1 MADQS
6 YQLVVRKGP
15 RPGQV
20 FPLTLETVTI
30 GRDPMTD
37 IVINDPEV
45 SRHHAKLSRRAGGGY
60 EIQDMGSTNG
70 TFVDGKRL
78 GGEIVQLSPGQ
89 AVMVGSNV
97 TMTYQSTSA
106 ADPMATMIAPAGMPA
121 PKPVA
126 EAEPPAPAAPAIE
139 PVPVEPLY
147 EAAAIDEPM
156 DLDIESPTSAGMP
169 EFSPPPAFSAPA
181 EPDPLPSFDI
191 APEPLPS
198 FEPEPLPSFESPGSV
213 KVYDEPAPLPSF
225 SQSSTGRMDSGRDPL
240 PAFDSGPAAP
250 PPPPGKSGPLDG
262 RNRNIVIGVVVFLL
276 LCCCCSLIA
285 LIANYW
291 DTIQAQLSLTVPSLV
306 ALAGQMFI

>member
-45 SRHHAKLSRRAGGGY
+45 SRHHAKLTRRTDGGY

-78 GGEIVQLSPGQ
+78 GGETVQLSPGQ

-121 PKPVA
+121 PTPVA
-126 EAEPPAPAAPAIE
+126 EAEPPEPAVPSIE

-147 EAAAIDEPM
+147 EAGTTDEPM
-156 DLDIESPTSAGMP
+156 DIDIESPTSAGIP
-169 EFSPPPAFSAPA
+169 EIPA
-181 EPDPLPSFDI
+181 EPEPLPSFDI

-198 FEPEPLPSFESPGSV
+198 FEPEPLPSFESSGSV
-213 KVYDEPAPLPSF
+213 KVFDEPAPEPLPSF
-225 SQSSTGRMDSGRDPL
+225 GESSTSRMDSGRDPL
-240 PAFDSGPAAP
+240 PAFDASPAAP
-250 PPPPGKSGPLDG
+250 PPPAKSGGPLAG
-262 RNRNIVIGVVVFLL
+262 QNRNIIIAVVGVLL
-276 LCCCCSLIA
+276 LCCCCL
-285 LIANYW
+285 L
-291 DTIQAQLSLTVPSLV
+291 VLV
-306 ALAGQMFI
+306 AVYQSGALDDLMGALQSPDITALVNQFLL

>member
-45 SRHHAKLSRRAGGGY
+45 SRHHAKLTRRGGSY

-78 GGEIVQLSPGQ
+78 AGESVLLSAGQ

-97 TMTYQSTSA
+97 TMTFQSTSA
-106 ADPMATMIAPAGMPA
+106 SDPMATMIAPGAGLVA

-126 EAEPPAPAAPAIE
+126 EAEPPAPAIPAPE
-139 PVPVEPLY
+139 PIRPEPIY
-147 EAAAIDEPM
+147 EAETSDEPM
-156 DLDIESPTSAGMP
+156 ELDVDSPATTAMP
-169 EFSPPPAFSAPA
+169 EIPAPFPSTPA
-181 EPDPLPSFDI
+181 EPEPLPAFDI

-198 FEPEPLPSFESPGSV
+198 FEPEPLPSYGDPGPV
-213 KVYDEPAPLPSF
+213 RVYDEPESLPTF
-225 SQSSTGRMDSGRDPL
+225 GQSSSKPIDSGMEPL
-240 PAFDSGPAAP
+240 PAYDSGASTP
-250 PPPPGKSGPLDG
+250 PPPPAKSGGLG
-262 RNRNIVIGVVVFLL
+262 GQNRNVIIAVVAVLV
-276 LCCCCSLIA
+276 LCCCCA
-285 LIANYW
+285 LIIGGLYSSGALDDLIGGLLLPQVAAILN
-291 DTIQAQLSLTVPSLV
+291 QLT
-306 ALAGQMFI
+306 

>member
-45 SRHHAKLSRRAGGGY
+45 SRHHAKLTRRAGGGY
-60 EIQDMGSTNG
+60 EVQDMGSTNG

-78 GGEIVQLSPGQ
+78 GGETVQLSPGQ
-89 AVMVGSNV
+89 ALMVGSNV

-106 ADPMATMIAPAGMPA
+106 ADPMATMIASAGLPA

-126 EAEPPAPAAPAIE
+126 EAEPPAMEAPPIE

-147 EAAAIDEPM
+147 EAAAADEPM
-156 DLDIESPTSAGMP
+156 DIDIESPTSAGMP
-169 EFSPPPAFSAPA
+169 EIPMPAPSP
-181 EPDPLPSFDI
+181 EPEPLPSFDI

-198 FEPEPLPSFESPGSV
+198 FEPEPLPSFETPGSV
-213 KVYDEPAPLPSF
+213 KVYDEPTPLPSF
-225 SQSSTGRMDSGRDPL
+225 GESSTGRMDSGREPL
-240 PAFDSGPAAP
+240 PAFDAGAPAP
-250 PPPPGKSGPLDG
+250 PPPPAKSGPLSG
-262 RNRNIVIGVVVFLL
+262 QNRNIIIAVVAILL
-276 LCCCCSLIA
+276 LCCCCLLLIGVLYQTGTLEDLIGALQTPEVAA
-285 LIANYW
+285 LIKQHW
-291 DTIQAQLSLTVPSLV
+291 L
-306 ALAGQMFI
+306 